1 MCIILY
7 IVDDRLLQ
15 AALQSRLL
23 SDNLESFPGY
33 EHYPPW
39 LLQLLS
45 LDQDTQVGMLKLVL
59 TFSSAFRL
67 WDWTLSWILHSVIPQ
82 MQLLARLPKRDS
94 PSLATRQAGSKVAN
108 LCHLTTLLCTW
119 PKLFNSGKRCDSLS
133 KDRETQPTDL
143 SRQRGDPV
151 SSSWKILSGLLLVC
165 IHRPNWHL

>member
-45 LDQDTQVGMLKLVL
+45 LDQDTQVGMLKL
-59 TFSSAFRL
+59 
-67 WDWTLSWILHSVIPQ
+67 
-82 MQLLARLPKRDS
+82 
-94 PSLATRQAGSKVAN
+94 AN
-108 LCHLTTLLCTW
+108 QQV
-119 PKLFNSGKRCDSLS
+119 G
-133 KDRETQPTDL
+133 TD
-143 SRQRGDPV
+143 V
-151 SSSWKILSGLLLVC
+151 
-165 IHRPNWHL
+165 